1 MGRTLR
7 IPAARHFKPGAL
19 RAVEPGTVLECLVL
33 VPGNDWVAVDTA
45 TGALVRAR
53 SYPASDRPTSAN
65 GATDG
70 DASAETLLLPG
81 PCLSAVEL
89 VLGHDAEPPDPAR
102 PEAVVLAGRPSPLHK
117 PRRRPT
123 RRLLQHLVTK
133 SVDRPLLGTLGPSVA
148 YGDLAG
154 SRPSVVLVAP
164 ERPPRFGAGPSGP
177 WCQFSLSGRRHV
189 LPMGEQGPP
198 DQSVSGTPP
207 KLLVIG
213 LGVPR
218 RGQVPKIVFGA
229 LPRI

>member
-19 RAVEPGTVLECLVL
+19 RGVEAGTVLECLVL
-33 VPGNDWVAVDTA
+33 VPGHDWVAVDTA

-53 SYPASDRPTSAN
+53 SNPASDRE
-65 GATDG
+65 
-70 DASAETLLLPG
+70 ASAADADVETLPLPG

-89 VLGHDAEPPDPAR
+89 VLGQDAEPPDPAR
-102 PEAVVLAGRPSPLHK
+102 PEAVVLARRPARLHN